1 MRRRAAPALV
11 ALALALAVA
20 GLVAGACTHDNG
32 GVIQDKTT
40 TTTR

>member
-1 MRRRAAPALV
+1 MRRWAAPALV
-11 ALALALAVA
+11 ALALAVA